1 MKDAYL
7 KIMIEKELKEEFIKA
22 CDGRTASVVIR
33 KFIKEY
39 IRRTNTRE
47 HTK

>member
-1 MKDAYL
+1 MKDSYL

-39 IRRTNTRE
+39 IEKNKKE
-47 HTK
+47 D